1 MNILLTG
8 QNSFTGLILCK
19 QLLAKGFNVYSLTS
33 TYSKKLN
40 AAQYKLLTSIEQN
53 KNYFPLKCKY
63 IEKDAETIK
72 SIDKNIDI
80 FIMHGYNVLN
90 YKSTKLNPIDIAN
103 DSTQWLIN
111 FPNYLKEKGCKMVA
125 FTGTYFENFSNN
137 LQTPYSISKKISW
150 DITKSFFK
158 EFTLINYLFPNP
170 FGVGESK
177 KFANYII
184 SSLKKNEPIL
194 INTPYQI
201 RDNIPVDFLIDDYIS
216 SILESYSLPSRTI
229 TKKSPSYFV
238 ESNYEFASKISGK
251 VKLILPNFKPI
262 IKINYDSVSDFVS
275 GKESIR
281 SKYIHKEENFWEKY
295 IKSYF

>member
-19 QLLAKGFNVYSLTS
+19 KLLSKGFNIYSLTS
-33 TYSKKLN
+33 SDSKKLN
-40 AAQYKLLTSIEQN
+40 ATQNKLLCSIEQN
-53 KNYFPLKCKY
+53 KNYHPLKCNYK
-63 IEKDAETIK
+63 EKDVETIK

-111 FPNYLKEKGCKMVA
+111 FPNYLKDIGCKTVA

-150 DITKSFFK
+150 NIIQSFFK
-158 EFTLINYLFPNP
+158 DYSLINYLFPNP

-184 SSLKKNEPIL
+184 SSLKKNETIS

-216 SILESYSLPSRTI
+216 SILGAYSLPKKSI

-238 ESNYEFASKISGK
+238 ESNYEFASKISEK
-251 VKLILPNFKPI
+251 VKLILPDFKPI
-262 IKINYDSVSDFVS
+262 IKINYDSGSDFVS

-281 SKYIHKEENFWEKY
+281 SKYIHKEEIFWEKY

>member
-19 QLLAKGFNVYSLTS
+19 QLLSRGFNIYSLTS
-33 TYSKKLN
+33 SDSKKLN
-40 AAQYKLLTSIEQN
+40 ANQNKLLNSIEQN
-53 KNYFPLKCKY
+53 KNYSLLKCNY
-63 IEKDAETIK
+63 TDKDAEIIK

-90 YKSTKLNPIDIAN
+90 YKSTQLNPIDIAN
-103 DSTQWLIN
+103 DSTKWLIN
-111 FPNYLKEKGCKMVA
+111 FPNYLKEIGCKTVA
-125 FTGTYFENFSNN
+125 FTGTYFENFPNN

-150 DITKSFFK
+150 NIIKSFFR
-158 EFTLINYLFPNP
+158 EYSLINYLFPNP

-184 SSLKKNEPIL
+184 SSLKKNEPIS

-216 SILESYSLPSRTI
+216 SILETYSSPRRTI

-238 ESNYEFASKISGK
+238 ESNHEFASKISEK
-251 VKLILPNFKPI
+251 VKLFLPNFSPI

-281 SKYIHKEENFWEKY
+281 SKYIHKEENFWEQY

>member
-19 QLLAKGFNVYSLTS
+19 KLLSKGFNIYSLTS
-33 TYSKKLN
+33 SDSKKLN
-40 AAQYKLLTSIEQN
+40 ATQNKLLCSIEQN
-53 KNYFPLKCKY
+53 KNYHPLKCNYK
-63 IEKDAETIK
+63 EKDVETIK

-111 FPNYLKEKGCKMVA
+111 FPNYLKDIGCKTVA

-150 DITKSFFK
+150 NIIQSFFK
-158 EFTLINYLFPNP
+158 DYSLINYLFPNP

-184 SSLKKNEPIL
+184 SSLKKNETIS

-216 SILESYSLPSRTI
+216 SILGAYSLPKKSI

-238 ESNYEFASKISGK
+238 ESNYEFASKISEK
-251 VKLILPNFKPI
+251 VKLILPDFKPI
-262 IKINYDSVSDFVS
+262 IKINYDSGSDFVS

-281 SKYIHKEENFWEKY
+281 SKYIHKEDYFWKKY